1 MFEISK
7 LDQVS
12 IHFDKE
18 DKVNPLSE
26 LTLVVDYKLVGRD
39 PTMVF

>member
-7 LDQVS
+7 LDHVS
-12 IHFDKE
+12 IQYDKE
-18 DKVNPLSE
+18 GKVNPLGE